1 MSSVDREG
9 PGPVVTSTGPGP
21 SRWDRVWPYLPYLFI
36 LLPAGF
42 SLLQNWRPDTLV
54 LALFAMAWHWFM
66 VGAHPEWIRH
76 RLVALVYFAVLLAAI
91 GALVSID
98 SVFTVAG
105 PAVFI
110 QSFVLLPRWWA
121 YAGVVATAGVL
132 VSMRPEAGRSPGQML
147 FSFLVAALVASAVG
161 LVVQTISDQNES
173 RRVMIAQLQ
182 ETGAR
187 LAALAAENA
196 NLQAQLL
203 TRAREA
209 GVVGERQ
216 RLAREIHDT
225 IAQGLAAIVTQVEA
239 AEEAL
244 DDVRAARA
252 RLDTVRMLAR
262 DSLKEARRSVQAL
275 RPAPLA
281 ESQLPAALQDVSG
294 KWSQASGVASSLEV
308 TGEARP
314 LHAEVEITLLRV
326 AQEALANVAKHAS
339 AGRVAL
345 TLSYMEDVVVLDVR
359 DDGAGFAPEAPGLPA
374 APASEAGG
382 FGLLSMRQRVTRLAG
397 DFQIESAPGEG
408 TGISAAVP
416 AIPAETGLEPSD
428 RSRNAG

>member
-1 MSSVDREG
+1 MSGVG
-9 PGPVVTSTGPGP
+9 PGPVDTSAGPGP
-21 SRWDRVWPYLPYLFI
+21 SRWDRVWPFLPYLFI
-36 LLPAGF
+36 ALPAGF
-42 SLLQNWRPDTLV
+42 SLLRDWRLETLV
-54 LALFAMAWHWFM
+54 LALIGVAWHWYL
-66 VGAHPEWIRH
+66 VGAHPEWTR
-76 RLVALVYFAVLLAAI
+76 RRPVALVYFVGLLAVV

-110 QSFVLLPRWWA
+110 QSFALLPRWWA

-132 VSMRPEAGRSPGQML
+132 VSTRPEAGRSPGQLL
-147 FSFLVAALVASAVG
+147 FSFLVATLVAATVG

-182 ETGAR
+182 ETGAK

-196 NLQAQLL
+196 DLQAQLL

-209 GVVGERQ
+209 GVLGERQ

-225 IAQGLAAIVTQVEA
+225 IAQSLTAIVTQVEA
-239 AEEAL
+239 AEDAL
-244 DDVRAARA
+244 DDVEAARA
-252 RLDTVRMLAR
+252 RLDTVRTLAR
-262 DSLKEARRSVQAL
+262 DSLQEARRSVQAL

-281 ESQLPAALQDVSG
+281 GSQLPAALRDVSA
-294 KWSQASGVASSLEV
+294 KWSRAGGVPSSVEV

-314 LHAEVEITLLRV
+314 LHAEVEVTLLRV
-326 AQEALANVAKHAS
+326 AQEALSNVAKHAS

-359 DDGAGFAPEAPGLPA
+359 DDGAGFAPEPPGRPA
-374 APASEAGG
+374 APASETGG

-408 TGISAAVP
+408 TGVSATLPALPAVP
-416 AIPAETGLEPSD
+416 AEEPSG
-428 RSRNAG
+428 RSGNAG